1 MKIFVAGAG
10 KLANAILDAD
20 LTFPSCE
27 VMRWNERCSV
37 SPEKGLVVH
46 AGSGRQLEDI
56 VNYCSS
62 TKSVLIELSTG
73 LSTEHLKADFPLV
86 LCPNTSILVL
96 KTLQMI
102 KAYGD
107 SFSNF
112 ELSLL
117 ESHQSA
123 KKTEP
128 GTAYAI
134 ADSLKLPHEKI
145 LSVRNPDIQAQQLHI
160 PLEFLDK
167 HAYHRLVIKDGDDE
181 VTIETKV
188 LGHASY
194 ASGVKKMIDCLL
206 THQLD
211 NGTYTIFDLIDRNL
225 L

>member
-10 KLANAILDAD
+10 KLANAILNAG

-27 VMRWNERCSV
+27 ITDWNDGCAASQ
-37 SPEKGLVVH
+37 EKAIIVH

-56 VNYCSS
+56 LRYCSF

-73 LSTEHLKADFPLV
+73 LQTEQTKADFPLI

-102 KAYGD
+102 KAFGP
-107 SFSNF
+107 SFSGLD
-112 ELSLL
+112 LSLM
-117 ESHQSA
+117 ESHQSS

-128 GTAYAI
+128 GTAYAF
-134 ADSLKLPHEKI
+134 ADSLDIPHGHI
-145 LSVRNPDIQAQQLHI
+145 ISIRNPSVQEKLLNI
-160 PLEFLDK
+160 PPEFLDK
-167 HAYHRLVIKDGDDE
+167 HAYHRLVIKDGNDE

-194 ASGVKKMIDCLL
+194 ASGVKRIIDAIL
-206 THQLD
+206 THNLE
-211 NGTYTIFDLIDRNL
+211 NRTYTVLELIENHL